1 MLYYTYVIWQEGSIM
16 EKIRGNT
23 FGVKIDIEKGTVHIG
38 EQLIIDNE
46 KDARLFYRAYAM
58 GRDHKKQEIRM
69 SLGV

>member
-1 MLYYTYVIWQEGSIM
+1 MM

-23 FGVKIDIEKGTVHIG
+23 FGVKIDLVQGTVYIG
-38 EQLIIDNE
+38 DQLIIDNE
-46 KDARLFYRAYAM
+46 KEARIFYRAYAM